1 LRSIAIEEAP
11 PETRAA
17 AQGVINIGTSIGTL
31 TSAATMSAL
40 ADFAGGGAEGLS
52 RAYFAVTV
60 LMGVMFGITLL
71 LQPLRRT

>member
-1 LRSIAIEEAP
+1 
-11 PETRAA
+11 
-17 AQGVINIGTSIGTL
+17 
-31 TSAATMSAL
+31 MSAL